1 MIKVDV
7 VIKREFEGDELR
19 IHKGKR
25 GDISIISVV
34 KGKEIDGITLTEEEI
49 AVIFS
54 L

>member
-1 MIKVDV
+1 MDV
-7 VIKREFEGDELR
+7 VIKRKFEGDELR

-25 GDISIISVV
+25 GDVAIIAVV
-34 KGKEIDGITLTEEEI
+34 KGKEEAAINLFEEEV

>member
-1 MIKVDV
+1 MDV
-7 VIKREFEGDELR
+7 VIKRKFEGDELR

-34 KGKEIDGITLTEEEI
+34 KGKEIDGITLTKDEI
-49 AVIFS
+49 GVIYD